1 MMWPKLDFYK
11 DFINKSYWNRP
22 IKNVLV
28 DSHVAKPKARHWGG
42 AFQIVDF
49 AWFDGRCSAGNT
61 TTPTSS
67 YHDNMYNVDE
77 LVLYADNKAGRGQY
91 DLDENLCGS
100 VSRFNDALFRRRLHV
115 PCRRPIRARYLY
127 VEARGVADR
136 YSRLFSAVLCEVM
149 VYEWRHSA
157 PASHITWLCWNVA
170 DTLAERT
177 EIIKQGTFKLPNL
190 SNHASVILE
199 LRLFLSLN

>member
-1 MMWPKLDFYK
+1 MRRNSSPNNIAVRKM
-11 DFINKSYWNRP
+11 
-22 IKNVLV
+22 
-28 DSHVAKPKARHWGG
+28 
-42 AFQIVDF
+42 AFQSVDF
-49 AWFDGRCSAGNT
+49 AAFDGDCSSRCSIAGNT

-67 YHDNMYNVDE
+67 YRENMYNVDE

-91 DLDENLCGS
+91 DLGENQCGS

-149 VYEWRHSA
+149 VYE
-157 PASHITWLCWNVA
+157 
-170 DTLAERT
+170 
-177 EIIKQGTFKLPNL
+177 
-190 SNHASVILE
+190 
-199 LRLFLSLN
+199 